1 MHMVHLCAEIV
12 DVSFSLWT
20 QVEYMLV
27 YLDHEQKKA
36 QLLLKAQPLLEI
48 LMKEEAANPKYVCD
62 EKNL

>member
-1 MHMVHLCAEIV
+1 
-12 DVSFSLWT
+12 
-20 QVEYMLV
+20 MLV